1 MIDIRK
7 MAIKVNDRLKLL
19 IIEEDDSDIATDI
32 ADEVQVNLLSGSP
45 AKRSPGGCKVET
57 PPPERNPESPPTQVP
72 PEQKEGTIVD
82 F

>member
-1 MIDIRK
+1 MINGYSLLSNYYKISICLIMIDIRK

-45 AKRSPGGCKVET
+45 AKRSPGGCKVEDST
-57 PPPERNPESPPTQVP
+57 S
-72 PEQKEGTIVD
+72 
-82 F
+82 